1 MLSFGIQIMKTGQ
14 AFNSEYPPLMWNDVE
29 GAVPVELNDSRTI
42 PFTIYETGS
51 EAMHVMSQIEGVGTR
66 LVYLPSNLFPPTNTT
81 NRGART
87 SVLEFQLR
95 NALAS
100 SLGSDPDL
108 FWNFDA
114 GGFLAKSFDETKG
127 DSAISRTSAVNIR
140 NINFSRGEIYELIQ
154 QTYNV
159 Q

>member
-1 MLSFGIQIMKTGQ
+1 MKTGQ
-14 AFNSEYPPLMWNDVE
+14 AFNNEYPPLMWNDEE
-29 GAVPVELNDSRTI
+29 GAVPVDLNDSRTI
-42 PFTIYETGS
+42 PFTVYDTGS

-81 NRGART
+81 YRGART

-95 NALAS
+95 DALAS
-100 SLGSDPDL
+100 SLGFDPDL
-108 FWNFDA
+108 FWNFNA
-114 GGFLAKSFDETKG
+114 GGFLGKSFDDTKG

-140 NINFSRGEIYELIQ
+140 NISNFKRGEIYELIQ

-159 Q
+159 R

>member
-1 MLSFGIQIMKTGQ
+1 MKTGQ
-14 AFNSEYPPLMWNDVE
+14 AFNSEYPPLMWNDAE
-29 GAVPVELNDSRTI
+29 GVVAVDFGDSRTI

-51 EAMHVMSQIEGVGTR
+51 EAMHVMSQIEGTGTR

-95 NALAS
+95 DALAS
-100 SLGSDPDL
+100 SQGFDPDL
-108 FWNFDA
+108 FYNFNA

-140 NINFSRGEIYELIQ
+140 DINFRGGEIYELIQ

-159 Q
+159 R

>member
-14 AFNSEYPPLMWNDVE
+14 AFNTRYSPLMWNDVE
-29 GAVPVELNDSRTI
+29 GAVPVDLGDPRAI
-42 PFTIYETGS
+42 PFTVYETGS

-95 NALAS
+95 DALAS
-100 SLGSDPDL
+100 SQGSDPDL
-108 FWNFDA
+108 FYNFNA
-114 GGFLAKSFDETKG
+114 GGFLAKSFDQTKG

-140 NINFSRGEIYELIQ
+140 DIKFRGGEIYELIQ

-159 Q
+159 R